1 MTTRRGG
8 RVALRVLDVVV
19 PVAVLGAL
27 LRITWLNGGYAGD
40 VAGALGF
47 VVATQIVP
55 GAVLWR
61 LLRRDQGAWVE
72 DLALGGGLA
81 LVVSGLLGAL
91 GGYLRAPWLPLLLIA
106 VVLLLL
112 LVPPVRRAWRATPT
126 TALPPPGWVAAVAAT
141 GVTVLATYADYA
153 LDNPVVWGGWMR
165 HFIDGPYHLA
175 LAGEV
180 LHHGPEQFSWVAG
193 TPMRYP
199 WLMYGWDA
207 SFAHLPGLPLDVVVF
222 RATPVILL
230 TLLPFVM
237 AATAW
242 RLSGRAWAGPV
253 GALLVLATGS
263 LGIGTELATTPI
275 VLNSPPQQLG
285 LVVLPCAVALLALR
299 WRGSSRT
306 WSWIA
311 LVVLLVGL
319 FLAKGGP
326 FPVLVAGMGLAA
338 AVWVVLSRA
347 RAQRV
352 VLLDLA
358 LAVAVFAVGF
368 RVLLGGSASDLA
380 LDPLA
385 GMVRILTGDRA
396 TVVTASTLAAAT
408 LAFAFSRLA
417 GTTAGLLLLERER
430 RTDLVRWVVLGAPLA
445 GIGAALLL
453 YQTGMSQQYF
463 LVAGVVVGSL
473 GAAWGI
479 AQTWDRSGGP
489 RLVAVGALAG
499 VIAWAVQYG
508 IAQLMTDVPDYDGH
522 AQRWALSM
530 GLVLLVALLVLV
542 VSLVRPGR
550 PWAGDVLRGLAI
562 AVTFA
567 AVASIVPRVVAP
579 ERLVVAPAAPGSSS
593 AWSQANVAA
602 ATFLQGASQPSDV
615 VMTNRHCNS
624 LPLPDC
630 DRRAF
635 VISAYTQRRVLVEG
649 WAYTPEAI
657 VAAAAA
663 TPPTSPFA
671 GPFWDPARLDLNDR
685 FLAAP
690 TSTDARRLWDEGV
703 RWAYVDRVAGRTGDL
718 SPYAVE
724 VFANEEATVYR
735 LLDPAR

>member
-1 MTTRRGG
+1 M
-8 RVALRVLDVVV
+8 A
-19 PVAVLGAL
+19 
-27 LRITWLNGGYAGD
+27 
-40 VAGALGF
+40 
-47 VVATQIVP
+47 ATQIVP

-61 LLRRDQGAWVE
+61 LLRRDQGTWVE

-91 GGYLRAPWLPLLLIA
+91 GGYLGAPWLPLLLA
-106 VVLLLL
+106 ATVLLLL

-126 TALPPPGWVAAVAAT
+126 AALPPPGWIASVAAT
-141 GVTVLATYADYA
+141 GAAFLTVYADYA
-153 LDNPVVWGGWMR
+153 LANPVVWSGWMR

-180 LHHGPEQFSWVAG
+180 LHHGPEQFAWVAG

-199 WLMYGWDA
+199 WLLYGWDA
-207 SFAHLPGLPLDVVVF
+207 SFAHLPGLPLDVALF

-230 TLLPFVM
+230 TLLPFAM
-237 AATAW
+237 AAATW
-242 RLSGRAWAGPV
+242 RLAGRAWAGPV
-253 GALLVLATGS
+253 GALLALAAGS
-263 LGIGTELATTPI
+263 LALGTEPATSPV

-285 LVVLPCAVALLALR
+285 LVVLACAVALLALR
-299 WRGSSRT
+299 WRGSSRA
-306 WSWIA
+306 WSWVA
-311 LVVLLVGL
+311 LVILLVGL

-358 LAVAVFAVGF
+358 LALLVLAFGF
-368 RVLLGGSASDLA
+368 VVLLGGSASDLT

-396 TVVTASTLAAAT
+396 TVVAGSTLAAAT
-408 LAFAFSRLA
+408 VAFAFSRLA
-417 GTTAGLLLLERER
+417 GTTAGLLLLEGDR
-430 RTDLVRWVVLGAPLA
+430 RTDLVRWVVLAGPVA

-453 YQTGMSQQYF
+453 FQSGMSQQYF
-463 LVAGVVVGSL
+463 LVAGAVVGSL

-489 RLVAVGALAG
+489 RLVAIGALAG
-499 VIAWAVQYG
+499 VLAWAVQYG
-508 IAQLMTDVPDYDGH
+508 VARRTAHQPGFDLH
-522 AQRWALSM
+522 AQRWAMFM
-530 GLVLLVALLVLV
+530 GLVLLVACLVLAV
-542 VSLVRPGR
+542 ALVRPGR
-550 PWAGDVLRGLAI
+550 PWAGDLARGLAI
-562 AVTFA
+562 AVTVA
-567 AVASIVPRVVAP
+567 AVASVVPRVVAP
-579 ERLVVAPAAPGSSS
+579 DRLVVNPAAPGSLS
-593 AWSQANVAA
+593 AWSRANVAA
-602 ATFLQGASQPSDV
+602 ATYLQGVSQPSDV

-635 VISAYTQRRVLVEG
+635 VISAYSERRVLVEG
-649 WAYTPEAI
+649 WAYTPGGDRRRRGRDTAD
-657 VAAAAA
+657 VAVRRAVL
-663 TPPTSPFA
+663 
-671 GPFWDPARLDLNDR
+671 GPR
-685 FLAAP
+685 
-690 TSTDARRLWDEGV
+690 STGPQRPVPHHPHSGRRQALWDEGV

-718 SPYAVE
+718 SPYAVQ